1 RKGGR
6 EGVEGKRNERRET
19 SKGTGRRDEVGIR
32 HRDGVIDATP
42 VCVCVRGEQRM
53 VEVGGEERFSLE

>member
-1 RKGGR
+1 M
-6 EGVEGKRNERRET
+6 
-19 SKGTGRRDEVGIR
+19 RDEVVIR
-32 HRDGVIDATP
+32 HRDGVIDETP